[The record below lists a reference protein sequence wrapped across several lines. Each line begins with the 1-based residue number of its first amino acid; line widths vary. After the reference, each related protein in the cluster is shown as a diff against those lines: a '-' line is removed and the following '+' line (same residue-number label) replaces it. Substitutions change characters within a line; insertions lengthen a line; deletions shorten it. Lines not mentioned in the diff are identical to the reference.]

1 MDWNWLQS
9 VSSVVA
15 DKNSKKLH
23 YTRKEEVI
31 YDVRCRDEGVFFL
44 ITIEVKVE
52 MALKVENYNYT
63 KELENKSSLQYKLI
77 EKNFTNEVWFVFLL
91 SSLHSLSP
99 HSLLFSPRLPA
110 FCFPL

>member
-1 MDWNWLQS
+1 MKWIEIDYKVLARLLLTKTQR
-9 VSSVVA
+9 
-15 DKNSKKLH
+15 LH

-63 KELENKSSLQYKLI
+63 KELENKSSPQYKLI
-77 EKNFTNEVWFVFLL
+77 EKNFTEEV
-91 SSLHSLSP
+91 
-99 HSLLFSPRLPA
+99 
-110 FCFPL
+110 